1 MNLLA
6 PALLAVVLL
15 LHPGDGPKPPVL
27 DGGNWTEV
35 RDAVLP
41 TEAESAWTSIPW
53 RSTLWDAVLDG
64 RAAEKPIL
72 LWAMNGH
79 PLACT

>member
-6 PALLAVVLL
+6 TALLGFVVF
-15 LHPGDGPKPPVL
+15 LHPADAPKPPVL
-27 DGGNWTEV
+27 DDGNWEMV

-41 TEAESAWTSIPW
+41 TEAESAWTAIPW
-53 RSTLWDAVLDG
+53 RSTLWDAVLEG
-64 RAAEKPIL
+64 RAAKKPIL